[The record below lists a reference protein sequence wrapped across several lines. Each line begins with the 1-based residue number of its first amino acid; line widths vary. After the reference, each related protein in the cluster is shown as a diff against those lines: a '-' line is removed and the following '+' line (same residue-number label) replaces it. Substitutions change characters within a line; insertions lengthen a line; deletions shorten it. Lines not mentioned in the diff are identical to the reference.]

1 MLSFLKHEGIRNHVW
16 LTADVHYTAAHY
28 YSPQRAA
35 FTDFDPF
42 WGFVSGP
49 LNAGGFG
56 PNDLDATFGPRVAF
70 EQRPQRVN
78 SSPAEGGQYV
88 GEVAI
93 DSATKALTVK
103 LIDITGA
110 VFVDDNTAR
119 RQTVTPIGSA
129 GGPAGRSPVTQP
141 GVRSPLAR
149 MMGRPMARTTASSVP
164 TTRTWVRARVRA
176 V

>member
-1 MLSFLKHEGIRNHVW
+1 MTDISRRSLL
-16 LTADVHYTAAHY
+16 
-28 YSPQRAA
+28 RA
-35 FTDFDPF
+35 
-42 WGFVSGP
+42 
-49 LNAGGFG
+49 
-56 PNDLDATFGPRVAF
+56 
-70 EQRPQRVN
+70 
-78 SSPAEGGQYV
+78 AEGGQYV

-93 DSATKALTVK
+93 DSAIKALTVK

-119 RQTVTPIGSA
+119 RQAVTPIGSA